1 MYIFWKM
8 LNIRGREV
16 VGLYIYLEILSM
28 LKVLKIPI
36 PFLQILNV
44 FYTCKIFNVQ
54 RSILANFQYCRFLQV
69 SEVPTLQILNDLQF
83 WDAYILQILNIDDL
97 WGAYIENSQ
106 YLRSLHLQFS
116 MFNVLHLQI
125 FNIVGSYKSLRC
137 LHFKFLM
144 IFNFEMP
151 TFFQILNIEDL
162 WGAYIENSQ
171 CLRSLYTCTSLWGA
185 YTSNSWK
192 FSMIEVSTSLHFSN
206 FQCSKVLH
214 FSNFQYCR
222 FLQSLWGS
230 YTCKFLNFEMPT
242 FCKILNIENSS
253 IFQCLRSLQFKFSMF
268 KVSAIQIFNV

>member
-16 VGLYIYLEILSM
+16 VGLYIYIGNFSQCWRFLRYLYHFCKFSM
-28 LKVLKIPI
+28 C
-36 PFLQILNV
+36 

-106 YLRSLHLQFS
+106 YLRSLHLQI
-116 MFNVLHLQI
+116 FNVSTFYTCKFSILSVLTSLWGAYTSNSWWSSI
-125 FNIVGSYKSLRC
+125 LRC
-137 LHFKFLM
+137 LHFFKFSILK
-144 IFNFEMP
+144 ISEVP
-151 TFFQILNIEDL
+151 TLK
-162 WGAYIENSQ
+162 NSQ

-192 FSMIEVSTSLHFSN
+192 FSMIEVSYISTL
-206 FQCSKVLH
+206 
-214 FSNFQYCR
+214 
-222 FLQSLWGS
+222 
-230 YTCKFLNFEMPT
+230 
-242 FCKILNIENSS
+242 
-253 IFQCLRSLQFKFSMF
+253 FKFSMLKGSTLF
-268 KVSAIQIFNV
+268 KFSILSVFYKVSEVHTLANSWILRCLHFAKFLNIEKFFNFFNV

>member
-106 YLRSLHLQFS
+106 YLRSLHLQI
-116 MFNVLHLQI
+116 FNVQ
-125 FNIVGSYKSLRC
+125 
-137 LHFKFLM
+137 
-144 IFNFEMP
+144 
-151 TFFQILNIEDL
+151 
-162 WGAYIENSQ
+162 
-171 CLRSLYTCTSLWGA
+171 RSTLA
-185 YTSNSWK
+185 
-192 FSMIEVSTSLHFSN
+192 
-206 FQCSKVLH
+206 
-214 FSNFQYCR
+214 NFQYCR
-222 FLQSLWGS
+222 FLQVFEVPTLQILDDLQFWDAYIFSNSQYWRSLRCLHWKFS
-230 YTCKFLNFEMPT
+230 MFEVSLHLYKSLRCIHFKFL
-242 FCKILNIENSS
+242 KILNDWGLYISTLFKFSMLKGSTLFKFSILSVSTKSLRFIHLQILEFWDAYILQNSQYWK
-253 IFQCLRSLQFKFSMF
+253 FFNFSMF